1 MNKSLESKFYSE
13 SVAENAASTFLTN
26 HFGSDIFIGA
36 DIEQIIEETTN
47 LIYQDIDDSDYS
59 GASITYRGQHF
70 IVINTHQSLR
80 SRYYSAAHELWHLAM
95 GTDLL
100 GSESKQFQDQASLPN
115 FDTERAADH
124 FAAAIMLPKEA
135 MINTWNKYVKNKA
148 EPNVEVAKQA
158 VIRIANVS
166 SMPYTAVARRLEELN
181 LLLSTQL
188 VKWEEKNW
196 LEYLLSSH
204 FPPSALDQKGNNTF
218 DKFSHFS
225 KVVDRLVSDQQ
236 LSLMDAARLLTH
248 SDPSRATYYLDERK
262 KIVAQLEE
270 DSEDE

>member
-1 MNKSLESKFYSE
+1 MSKSRESKFYSE

-47 LIYQDIDDSDYS
+47 LIYQDIDDPDYS
-59 GASITYRGQHF
+59 GAAVTYRGQHF

-80 SRYYSAAHELWHLAM
+80 ARYYSAAHELWHLAM
-95 GTDLL
+95 DSELL
-100 GSESKQFQDQASLPN
+100 GSESKQFQTQASITD

-135 MINTWNKYVKNKA
+135 MINTWNKYVKNKT

-166 SMPYTAVARRLEELN
+166 SMPYKAVARRLEELN

-188 VKWEEKNW
+188 TKWDEEDW
-196 LEYLLSSH
+196 LKYLVSSQ
-204 FPPSALDQKGNNTF
+204 FPPSALDGRNNNAF
-218 DKFSHFS
+218 DKFPYFS
-225 KVVDRLVSDQQ
+225 KAVDKLVSEKQI
-236 LSLMDAARLLTH
+236 SLMEAAKLLTH
-248 SDPSRATYYLDERK
+248 SDPSRATYYLDKRQ
-262 KIVAQLEE
+262 KIVDQFLE